1 MNPEEMLNIL
11 KSLQDELANAESIH
25 PDHRKSLQSLTHE
38 IQQTLASDTP
48 ANAVNASDT
57 TASDTTATGT
67 LSQRMKESIIEF
79 EVRHPIIGGLVERL
93 TDGLSAMG
101 I

>member
-1 MNPEEMLNIL
+1 MNSEEMLTIL
-11 KSLQDELANAESIH
+11 KSLDSELENAVSIE

-38 IQQTLASDTP
+38 IQKKLASGVPLDEATSTDP
-48 ANAVNASDT
+48 
-57 TASDTTATGT
+57 TTAT
-67 LSQRMKESIIEF
+67 LSQQMKNAIIEF

-93 TDGLSAMG
+93 ADGLAAMG

>member
-1 MNPEEMLNIL
+1 MNPEEMLSIL
-11 KSLQDELANAESIH
+11 RSLQKELAGAESIH

-38 IQQTLASDTP
+38 IQQTLASDSP
-48 ANAVNASDT
+48 ANAV
-57 TASDTTATGT
+57 TAVDSTATGT
-67 LSQRMKESIIEF
+67 LSQRMKESVIEF

-93 TDGLSAMG
+93 ADGLAAMG

>member
-1 MNPEEMLNIL
+1 MNPEEMLSIL
-11 KSLQDELANAESIH
+11 KSLQDELASAESIH
-25 PDHRKSLQSLTHE
+25 PDHRKSLQTLTFE
-38 IQQTLASDTP
+38 IQQTLASSAP
-48 ANAVNASDT
+48 ANVASSTD
-57 TASDTTATGT
+57 ATATAT

-93 TDGLSAMG
+93 TDGLSGMG

>member
-1 MNPEEMLNIL
+1 MNPEEMLSIL
-11 KSLQDELANAESIH
+11 KLLQEELANAESIH

-38 IQQTLASDTP
+38 IQQTLASDTT
-48 ANAVNASDT
+48 ANSVNSVE
-57 TASDTTATGT
+57 TTATGT

-93 TDGLSAMG
+93 TDGLAAMG

>member
-1 MNPEEMLNIL
+1 MNPEEMLSVL
-11 KSLQDELANAESIH
+11 KSLQEELAHAESIH
-25 PDHRKSLQSLTHE
+25 PDHRKSLQTLTDE
-38 IQQTLASDTP
+38 IQQTLA
-48 ANAVNASDT
+48 ANAVSSGDR
-57 TASDTTATGT
+57 SATDT

-93 TDGLSAMG
+93 TDGLAAMG

>member
-1 MNPEEMLNIL
+1 MNPEEMLSIL
-11 KSLQDELANAESIH
+11 KLLQEELANAESIH

-38 IQQTLASDTP
+38 IQQTLASDPP
-48 ANAVNASDT
+48 ANSVTSVE
-57 TASDTTATGT
+57 TTATGT

-93 TDGLSAMG
+93 TDGLAAMG